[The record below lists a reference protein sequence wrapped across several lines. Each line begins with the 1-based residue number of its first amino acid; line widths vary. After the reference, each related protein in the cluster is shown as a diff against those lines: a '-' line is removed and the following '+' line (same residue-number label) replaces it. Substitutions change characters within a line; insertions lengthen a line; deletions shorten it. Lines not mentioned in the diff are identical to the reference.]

1 MKNWWIVFA
10 DVSSIETG
18 GTVEAAAA
26 PAEEGASGEHTHG
39 GKGQGGSRPRVY
51 KALLWD
57 AGWLQ
62 VRFVFNPITSVSALF
77 LFVAL
82 LSCSNLCFSERL
94 LREREI
100 LEERAEKRHEIFKD
114 LIHKMATAA
123 SDTAAQE
130 TVTKP
135 L

>member
-1 MKNWWIVFA
+1 MT
-10 DVSSIETG
+10 SSKIC
-18 GTVEAAAA
+18 
-26 PAEEGASGEHTHG
+26 
-39 GKGQGGSRPRVY
+39 
-51 KALLWD
+51 
-57 AGWLQ
+57 
-62 VRFVFNPITSVSALF
+62 NPITSVSALF
-77 LFVAL
+77 LVVPM

-100 LEERAEKRHEIFKD
+100 LEEQAEKRHEIFKD

-130 TVTKP
+130 TVPKP